1 MGLLSGNVYF
11 NFNEKR
17 FGKVNLEDYKFSEG
31 MFFEKEE
38 IETLKF
44 AIRYFHN
51 YYICSNIYCERRDKL
66 EKIMDKLDMKY

>member
-1 MGLLSGNVYF
+1 MLSGNVYF
-11 NFNEKR
+11 NINEKR

-44 AIRYFHN
+44 AIRHFHN
-51 YYICSNIYCERRDKL
+51 YYIYSNIYCERRDKL

>member
-1 MGLLSGNVYF
+1 
-11 NFNEKR
+11 
-17 FGKVNLEDYKFSEG
+17 

>member
-1 MGLLSGNVYF
+1 MSGNVYF

-31 MFFEKEE
+31 IFFEKEE

-44 AIRYFHN
+44 AIRHFHN
-51 YYICSNIYCERRDKL
+51 YYIYSNRLISL
-66 EKIMDKLDMKY
+66 

>member
-1 MGLLSGNVYF
+1 MLSGNVYF

-51 YYICSNIYCERRDKL
+51 YYICSNIYYERRDTL

>member
-1 MGLLSGNVYF
+1 MSGNVYF
-11 NFNEKR
+11 NVNGKR

-31 MFFEKEE
+31 MFFKKEE

>member
-1 MGLLSGNVYF
+1 MS
-11 NFNEKR
+11 KT
-17 FGKVNLEDYKFSEG
+17 EG

-44 AIRYFHN
+44 AIRHFHN
-51 YYICSNIYCERRDKL
+51 YYIYSNIYCERRDKL

>member
-1 MGLLSGNVYF
+1 MSGNVYF
-11 NFNEKR
+11 NGKR
-17 FGKVNLEDYKFSEG
+17 VEVEKVNLEDYKFSEG
-31 MFFEKEE
+31 MFFRKEE

-44 AIRYFHN
+44 AIRHFHN

>member
-1 MGLLSGNVYF
+1 MSGNVYF
-11 NFNEKR
+11 NGKR

-31 MFFEKEE
+31 IFFEKEE

-51 YYICSNIYCERRDKL
+51 YYTLLPNMPKIIYKL
-66 EKIMDKLDMKY
+66 FK